1 MLVNLVF
8 FTKCGI
14 LATSTGAEEIADRA
28 SI

>member
-14 LATSTGAEEIADRA
+14 LATLTGTEEIADHA